1 MELIS
6 FLQLLQAELLQRG
19 TPLPEIFTVQAAR
32 KGVLENSFT
41 DCAVQMKS
49 GLPADKSMQPLLHA
63 LYEREGLPDAAE
75 LLEVLALALG
85 KYDAATQA
93 ERCKQTCLRLEE
105 QEKQLQQLHTEKRR
119 LYRALS
125 LSAGAVLALMLW

>member
-6 FLQLLQAELLQRG
+6 FLHLLQAELLQRG
-19 TPLPEIFTVQAAR
+19 TPLPEIFTAQAAQN
-32 KGVLENSFT
+32 GVLANNFT
-41 DCAVQMKS
+41 DCAAQMKS

-63 LYEREGLPDAAE
+63 LCDKEGLPDAAE
-75 LLEVLALALG
+75 LLESLALALG
-85 KYDAATQA
+85 KYDAITQA
-93 ERCKQTCLRLEE
+93 ERCKQICLRLEE
-105 QEKQLQQLHTEKRR
+105 QEKQLQQLHAEKRR